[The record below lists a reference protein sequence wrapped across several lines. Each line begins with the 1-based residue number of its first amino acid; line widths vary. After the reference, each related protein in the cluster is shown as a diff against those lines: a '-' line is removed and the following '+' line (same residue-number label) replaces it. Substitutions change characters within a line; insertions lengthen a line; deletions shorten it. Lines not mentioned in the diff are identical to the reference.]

1 MTTRAV
7 SVEGFGA
14 KERDWNAK
22 YLLVD
27 WRQSWAK
34 HVNDTLERCD
44 IHERFDHCT
53 LVAQREDALSLAYDA
68 KERDSRDRDTG
79 AAVVRNEE
87 QAGHE
92 LQVQDAERER
102 ALEQEHQRV
111 LEQERTAERARRA
124 DA

>member
-14 KERDWNAK
+14 KERDRRA
-22 YLLVD
+22 
-27 WRQSWAK
+27 RG
-34 HVNDTLERCD
+34 
-44 IHERFDHCT
+44 
-53 LVAQREDALSLAYDA
+53 
-68 KERDSRDRDTG
+68 TG

-92 LQVQDAERER
+92 LQVQDAEREC
-102 ALEQEHQRV
+102 ALEQEHQQV

-124 DA
+124 THERWCLDLRAP